1 MVFSENPIQ
10 PDPESQDNCLV
21 SQWQP
26 WDCEGKC
33 VDGKR
38 EGYRRVDR
46 FHIVNGVV
54 VDDVSIYV
62 SNCPTNYT
70 HYFSFFS
77 ANAIVGNK

>member
-1 MVFSENPIQ
+1 MFERGYILEVCNKMYLKLMIFSENPIQ
-10 PDPESQDNCLV
+10 PDPESQDNCPV

-46 FHIVNGVV
+46 FHIVNGVIV
-54 VDDVSIYV
+54 NDVSIYLLR
-62 SNCPTNYT
+62 
-70 HYFSFFS
+70 HLH
-77 ANAIVGNK
+77 